1 MSSQTKLGHCPS
13 DKENDLPLRARSEIN
28 FELQGV
34 VLKKMDPENPR
45 RIGSIQKKDKTENQK
60 ILETE
65 KNITTLRL
73 PIFCNQNKPF
83 IYLKVINDNEKYR
96 LSLNPEFLK
105 NYNLHFKIL
114 RDQSLIDFLKH
125 ISFLFNS
132 NANIN
137 PIIKKKNPNKN
148 NSSIYLKLPNLDKQL
163 KIDKHTIIL
172 ENDNQPGKTIID
184 KYQIY
189 GKNNKKTSI
198 FIIDRYYGNLY
209 NSSISFI
216 SEEYESF
223 QEFILDYSLYL

>member
-1 MSSQTKLGHCPS
+1 MSSKQIIGKFPL
-13 DKENDLPLRARSEIN
+13 DKENDLPLLARSEIG
-28 FELQGV
+28 FELRGV
-34 VLKKMDPENPR
+34 VLKKTDP
-45 RIGSIQKKDKTENQK
+45 SIPSNFQKKDKFDGIGNCD
-60 ILETE
+60 LE

-73 PIFCNQNKPF
+73 PIFCSQNKPF
-83 IYLKVINDNEKYR
+83 IYLKVVNDNEKYR

-125 ISFLFNS
+125 LSFLFSS
-132 NANIN
+132 NGNIN
-137 PIIKKKNPNKN
+137 PLIKKKNPSKN
-148 NSSIYLKLPNLDKQL
+148 NSSIYLKLPSLDKQL
-163 KIDKHTIIL
+163 RIDKHTIIL

-189 GKNNKKTSI
+189 GKNNDKTSI

-223 QEFILDYSLYL
+223 QDFILDYSLYL